1 MGFGAPT
8 VQGRQGIAVQ
18 EAYDLLVKIFTI
30 RIGDTKL
37 KVMEHKRKEMQEIEI
52 TISPT

>member
-1 MGFGAPT
+1 MGFALT

-18 EAYDLLVKIFTI
+18 ETYDLTGENFYNPYW
-30 RIGDTKL
+30 DTNQSDGTQK
-37 KVMEHKRKEMQEIEI
+37 KEMQEIEI